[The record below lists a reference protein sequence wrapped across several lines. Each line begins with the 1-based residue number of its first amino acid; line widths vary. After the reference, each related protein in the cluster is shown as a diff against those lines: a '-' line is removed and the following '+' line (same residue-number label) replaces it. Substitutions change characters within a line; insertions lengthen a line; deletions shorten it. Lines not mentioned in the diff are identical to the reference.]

1 MEFFKNPKGSAS
13 RGVRHRRRV
22 PANTQE
28 LSPLAGLQRSLAFAE
43 AHGHFV
49 YTVAVEYRHV
59 EDVVGVVASSLWVPQ
74 LNYEAEV
81 FEARLL
87 PVLTNPSLFRCRQLV
102 LYTVNDL
109 VSSPVC
115 DAKGVPCVVSDS
127 M

>member
-59 EDVVGVVASSLWVPQ
+59 EDVVGVVGSRVPQ
-74 LNYEAEV
+74 LDYEAEV

-87 PVLTNPSLFRCRQLV
+87 PVLTNPSLFQI
-102 LYTVNDL
+102 
-109 VSSPVC
+109 SSV
-115 DAKGVPCVVSDS
+115 GLIHGE
-127 M
+127 